1 MLLSGGNIKTLKTKE
16 KIAQAQEQ
24 FQNRLIDAADKT
36 IEVHVGWRPETVFR
50 TVNYISEYDIWT
62 YSRLRDFND
71 NRYRN
76 VFGIG
81 KPVKGSAVS
90 IDCLIAIPI
99 DGIDRRIGG
108 GFARDDDGNIF
119 VFHRGKI
126 GGGKKGVGKDAFF
139 VHYSGG
145 VQSIVDGDQSNRV
158 VVIGRLDAPDL
169 IEKVSSF
176 VHEVRRIKDVLGVDE
191 DI

>member
-1 MLLSGGNIKTLKTKE
+1 MKTLKTKE
-16 KIAQAQEQ
+16 KIAQVQEQ
-24 FQNRLIDAADKT
+24 FQNRFIDAADTT
-36 IEVHVGWRPETVFR
+36 IEVHVGWRPETVLR
-50 TVNYISEYDIWT
+50 TVNYISEHDIWT
-62 YSRLRDFND
+62 YSRLRDSND

-81 KPVKGSAVS
+81 KPAKGSAVP

-108 GFARDDDGNIF
+108 GFARDDDGNIYI
-119 VFHRGKI
+119 FHRGKI

-139 VHYSGG
+139 MHYSGE
-145 VQSIVDGDQSNRV
+145 VQRIVDGDQWNSV
-158 VVIGRLDAPDL
+158 VVIGNLDAPDL

-176 VHEVRRIKDVLGVDE
+176 VHEVRRIKDVLGVGE
-191 DI
+191 DM